1 MLHAP
6 VGFVSKY
13 KFFLM
18 DTFVGLLEAV
28 KSVYTIGEPDSGSY
42 HQRPTR
48 LPAEDCGLHSRSFE
62 EAVER
67 RRCLH

>member
-1 MLHAP
+1 
-6 VGFVSKY
+6 
-13 KFFLM
+13 M